1 MSLLEGLELDQPP
14 PQPNDEDLIVKFRA
28 ATGTNI
34 SYTVT
39 FYHIWEKRNIEI
51 TDVTISSST
60 LKGTAVIDK
69 QHFTNR
75 VGLYDVKITAVNLVT
90 PIQTLTKTVIVDR
103 PIREEEIVIHAEYV
117 ETNVTVNY
125 TIYADASNV
134 TIEWD
139 FSDPYAGDLNTREKW
154 FQGIFSPEGWT
165 VWHKFDHS
173 GYYVIVVTLS
183 NSLGKKTIKKDVKGE
198 YGVYLTYVTDSPRPL
213 PPGRLNFTFFPI
225 PERYFWH
232 PTDANMMLN
241 FGDGT
246 RYDGPYN
253 STVIHFYKGWGLFTV
268 NCTIMNKISWGFFT
282 LEIEIQRIIQGLK
295 LTPFHSAGD
304 AGYFA
309 PGRGEDFD
317 RLPLEYDVI
326 WNVTTFDGTNITYT
340 YDFGDD
346 EGETTQNATV
356 FHKYPRVDYFTA
368 TVFAENAVSKST
380 TSFRIRIQQIVIGVD
395 VTSNCPRKIGH
406 PTTFHVT
413 IDQVGT
419 ESCYLIKFG
428 NNSANYLYKN
438 AQETICEQKFVNL
451 ADRTEVFEGNAFSFN
466 YTYRFI
472 DIYFPRLIGSNLVS
486 KTWKFHKAVVVWNH
500 CDYPKVDVFNI
511 GKNTTTAT
519 HVLRSQVFMVDTQN
533 VVNCEASKTTS
544 FLWEVFEVNLDGGN
558 DTLFDLPSSV
568 ATNNPRYVL
577 FRCLRNGIV
586 VVH

>member
-368 TVFAENAVSKST
+368 TVFAENAVSKSI

-451 ADRTEVFEGNAFSFN
+451 AERTEVFEGNAFSFN